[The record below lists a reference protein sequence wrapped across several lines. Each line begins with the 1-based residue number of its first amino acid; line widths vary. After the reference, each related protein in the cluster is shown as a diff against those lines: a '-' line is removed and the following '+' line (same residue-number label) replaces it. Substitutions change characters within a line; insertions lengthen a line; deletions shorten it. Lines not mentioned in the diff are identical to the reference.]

1 MKVKIQAVN
10 FDIAEKLEKYIA
22 KKTRKFEKVLDESA
36 ELDIRLKVIKP
47 ETNMNK
53 ESQAKLNG
61 LGGEFF
67 AQKTADTFE
76 EGIDDV
82 LDAVARQV
90 KKYVEKRKQA

>member
-1 MKVKIQAVN
+1 MKTSIQAVN

-22 KKTRKFEKVLDESA
+22 KKTAKFDKLLDDTV
-36 ELDIRLKVIKP
+36 ELQLHLKVVKR

-53 ESQAKLNG
+53 EAQAKLIG
-61 LGGEFF
+61 FGGEFF

-82 LDAVARQV
+82 LDAISRQIRRH
-90 KKYVEKRKQA
+90 KEKQRG

>member
-36 ELDIRLKVIKP
+36 ELDVRLKVIKP